1 MPKLTRRDFLTRAA
15 GAGAAA
21 PFLALLNACGD
32 SLPARLQA
40 EARSALQP
48 FAFTASQRRALSAAV
63 ARLIPAQGVND
74 WSGADAGV
82 VEFLEQWLNAFIT
95 PGNAKIYGA
104 GPDRANFGTFWKL
117 SRIKQIGWM
126 AQITRLR
133 QLYVDG
139 LDELNRQAR
148 GPLSLLPGE
157 FADLPPES
165 QDAILQ
171 SQDWQATPFFAALFA
186 HTMEGAYSHPVYGGN
201 RDSIGWKSVGYQG
214 DVHGVR
220 FPGGFDP
227 TAEAQP
233 WRKYGGYS
241 PDEMI
246 LPGEIGDEV

>member
-1 MPKLTRRDFLTRAA
+1 VPNLTRRDFLARAA
-15 GAGAAA
+15 AAGAAA
-21 PFLALLNACGD
+21 PFLALLNACGN
-32 SLPARLQA
+32 SVPAGLQA
-40 EARSALQP
+40 QARSALEP
-48 FAFTASQRRALSAAV
+48 FTFSDSQRRALSAAA
-63 ARLIPAQGVND
+63 ARLIPAQGPGD

-82 VEFLEQWLNAFIT
+82 VEFMEQWLNAFVT
-95 PGNAKIYGA
+95 GGNPKIYGA
-104 GPDRANFGTFWKL
+104 GPGRASFATFWKL
-117 SRIKQIGWM
+117 SRIKQVGWM

-227 TAEAQP
+227 AADAQP